1 MFFSDLFLS
10 SSTNRRFLE
19 VGSFLQLYIIIV
31 GPSFFRQR
39 IVVYRVVIY
48 DIYAS
53 ACNEL
58 WNTRQ
63 AREKSKSSM
72 PEAKNTSFLRVPFQK
87 IMYRQMHE
95 PSWFIPLSYRG
106 RGFVI
111 GGLFRLKNVQVH
123 LFFFIDIHWSSIR
136 RKFDCLKNGSFF
148 N

>member
-1 MFFSDLFLS
+1 MLWPVFNAFFWPFSVFQHKS
-10 SSTNRRFLE
+10 PFSRSG
-19 VGSFLQLYIIIV
+19 VIV
-31 GPSFFRQR
+31 FT
-39 IVVYRVVIY
+39 VIY
-48 DIYAS
+48 NNSRSIVFHTKGCCIYSYYLWYSCIS

-63 AREKSKSSM
+63 ARAKSKSSM

-95 PSWFIPLSYRG
+95 PSWFIPLPYRG

-123 LFFFIDIHWSSIR
+123 LYFFIDI
-136 RKFDCLKNGSFF
+136 
-148 N
+148 